1 MKLPLSLL
9 GLVLLG
15 VAPSIAA
22 KAAPCDLYGKGWEP
36 YNNRVLGIELCR
48 PPKLVVQTVGRD
60 IYILSQHA
68 TSLSMTLPELNRT
81 GLLLNGNRVLG
92 PNGYVAHIKV
102 GRGDFAAANNAE
114 QIFVKDRGEIR
125 GGIGRFNNDPAQPI
139 RVGGWAGYQ
148 STIICSTTD
157 AETGFHAA
165 SGMCLWVVASDGQHS
180 FVLDTLGDPANAS
193 TASKIARSLRFSK
206 TSAN

>member
-1 MKLPLSLL
+1 MKLPLSLF
-9 GLVLLG
+9 GLLLLG

-22 KAAPCDLYGKGWEP
+22 KAGPCDSYGKNWEP
-36 YNNRVLGIELCR
+36 YNNRRLGIEFCH
-48 PPKLVVQTVGRD
+48 PAKLFIQTVGRD
-60 IYILSQHA
+60 IYILTQPA
-68 TSLSMTLPELNRT
+68 AADSMTPPEQNRT
-81 GLLLNGNRVLG
+81 VLLLNGNRVLG

-114 QIFVKDRGEIR
+114 QIFIRDRGAIR
-125 GGIGRFNNDPAQPI
+125 AGIGRFNNDPAQPI

-165 SGMCLWVVASDGQHS
+165 SGECLWVVASDGRHN
-180 FVLDTLGDPANAS
+180 FVLDTLGDHANAA
-193 TASKIARSLRFSK
+193 TAAKIARSLRFS
-206 TSAN
+206 